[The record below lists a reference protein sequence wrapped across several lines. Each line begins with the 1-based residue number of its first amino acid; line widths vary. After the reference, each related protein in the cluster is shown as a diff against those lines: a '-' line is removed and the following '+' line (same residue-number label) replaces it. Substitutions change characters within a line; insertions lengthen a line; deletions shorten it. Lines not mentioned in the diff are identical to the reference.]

1 MRYRAI
7 LFMICS
13 LLGID
18 TYLKAEIITY
28 DFSSASNWVTEPNG
42 DSHPNTGTSAL
53 LNKIYYKGTNDC
65 FVGKGN
71 VYFSEGYLMLKS
83 DASLQVP
90 HKESWSINKITL
102 HAHSGGSTSVEV
114 NIYREKGGASS
125 TALVWKKTDYDYEYT
140 IIKEHKQSQL
150 YIRTTN
156 SNNARITKVTVDY
169 TPKESTDESLDN
181 SSVSAPI
188 FKPSTS
194 TFSTESL
201 DVVISAAKGCVIY
214 YTTNGTTPSLEN
226 LEECSKGSVAT
237 FYASDSP
244 ITLNAIAVDSISGK
258 YSNVSSATYTYIDP
272 TIKNDGS
279 REKPFSV
286 AEVKQMVAD
295 KRNKWVKGVI
305 YGVWV
310 VLNEDISNVVTSG
323 FNSSTNIVI
332 GDELTHIPIRLTDEK
347 SKTIRKEINLED
359 HPYLIGK
366 EILVNG
372 LLTKCYDSFGV
383 AEVADYE
390 ITYDVPINS
399 YGCATLFLDMP
410 VLVPSGST
418 AYYCTTEG
426 EFVNL
431 LPVEE
436 RIIPDS
442 MGVIIKSK
450 PNTTS
455 CLIYTTETNKNEEYY
470 ITKNQLTG
478 FTKDTTIVA
487 NDNAYYALNAKENK
501 VGFYIPGATTEVGF
515 TAKAHKAY
523 LQVPIEQKAPMYL
536 IHWEDDETRIT
547 SPSQAIDEVIYDLL
561 GRKITFLTPGL
572 YIKGGKKIIVR

>member
-1 MRYRAI
+1 
-7 LFMICS
+7 MICS

-42 DSHPNTGTSAL
+42 DSPNTGTSAL
-53 LNKIYYKGTNDC
+53 LDKIYYKGTNDC
-65 FVGKGN
+65 FVGKGD
-71 VYFSEGYLMLKS
+71 VYFSEGYLMLKPS
-83 DASLQVP
+83 ASLQIP
-90 HKESWSINKITL
+90 HNENWIINKITL
-102 HAHSGGSTSVEV
+102 HAHSGGSTSVKV
-114 NIYREKGGASS
+114 NIYNSHEGGAASS
-125 TALVWKKTDYDYEYT
+125 TALTWGTKDYDYEYA
-140 IIKEHKQSQL
+140 IKDDHKQSQL
-150 YIRTTN
+150 YIRVTN
-156 SNNARITKVTVDY
+156 SYNARITKVTIDY
-169 TPKESTDESLDN
+169 TLNDSSNN
-181 SSVSAPI
+181 SSVSTPI
-188 FKPSTS
+188 FTPSTS
-194 TFSTESL
+194 TFSSESL
-201 DVVISAAKGCVIY
+201 DIAISAAEGCDIY
-214 YTTNGTTPSLEN
+214 YTTDGTTPTLEN
-226 LEECSKGSVAT
+226 LEKCSTGNIAT
-237 FYASDSP
+237 IYASTSP
-244 ITLNAIAVDSISGK
+244 IVLNAIAVDPVSGEC
-258 YSNVSSATYTYIDP
+258 SNVSRATYTYVAPAIE
-272 TIKNDGS
+272 NDGS
-279 REKPFSV
+279 KEKPFTV

-295 KRNKWVKGVI
+295 KRNRWVKGVI
-305 YGVWV
+305 YGVV
-310 VLNEDISNVVTSG
+310 VNEDISDVVTSG

-332 GDELTHIPIRLTDEK
+332 GNDLIHIPIRLTDEG
-347 SKTIRKEINLED
+347 SETLRKDLNLVD
-359 HPYLIGK
+359 HSYLIGK
-366 EILVNG
+366 EILVKG

-383 AEVADYE
+383 AEVTDYE

-399 YGCATLFLDMP
+399 YGYATLFLDMP
-410 VLVPSGST
+410 VSVPSGST

-426 EFVNL
+426 EYVNL

-470 ITKNQLTG
+470 IANNQLTG

-515 TAKAHKAY
+515 NAKAHKAY